1 MMSYQVLARQW
12 RPSTFSEVVG
22 QQHVLQA
29 LSNALRHQR
38 LHHAYLLSGTR
49 GVGKTTIARILSRSL
64 NCVTGITPNPCGECE
79 ACVQINEGRFVD
91 LLEIDAASRTKVEDT
106 REILENVQYRPTS
119 GRYKVYLIDEVH
131 MLSRHSFNALLK
143 TLEEPPEHA
152 IFLLA
157 TTEPDKLP
165 VTVLSRC
172 LQFNLRAL
180 TREEIAGQLSKVL
193 SAESIPFEASALEL
207 LARAARGSMRDALS
221 LTDQAIA
228 QGDGQVN
235 EQGVAMMLGRLDP
248 RDNIALLNYLAQ
260 GQVDQALQHLRSLP
274 DRMTDISDVL
284 NELQNLLHQLALLQ
298 IAPNYLDSG
307 LVKHQEGMQALA
319 ALLAPE
325 QIQVWYRMVLEG
337 RRELPLAT
345 DAFAAVEMTLLR
357 LLTFR
362 PVTASSLQ
370 TSAPASHGEPALPE
384 PEPEPEPTL
393 AEPEVAQQQPEQV
406 AEQPVQA
413 APPTPPRM
421 PAKPTPPPTALDE
434 AELVQQQDAILQ
446 QASAQHVPAP
456 SQPEPMVEPPAAAV
470 EQPAATAEKVAEDP
484 LASLLATRDLLAGT
498 DSGATPPTPQAS
510 EPIPTTA
517 EPTPRADSPPPK
529 PEPAPEP
536 QVLVPEHVHAL
547 QAPRAEL
554 TPQVREAADID
565 GWSASIAGIEPQGL
579 VRQLLLH
586 SNLKQQAGGY
596 VLTIGSNKQTLW
608 SPQTEQHLTNTLQQL
623 IGDAP
628 LTIEFGEVQNT
639 PFMIQQEIDSYRLQL
654 AASYVEQH
662 DDIQALTAALELEL
676 VDGSIQPRD

>member
-1 MMSYQVLARQW
+1 MSYQVLARQW

-29 LSNALRHQR
+29 LSNALKHQR

-64 NCVTGITPNPCGECE
+64 NCATGITPNPCGECD
-79 ACVQINEGRFVD
+79 ACTQINEGRFVD

-143 TLEEPPEHA
+143 TLEEPPAHA
-152 IFLLA
+152 VFLLA

-180 TREEIAGQLSKVL
+180 TREEISGQLSKVL
-193 SAESIPFEASALEL
+193 TAESIQFEPGALEL
-207 LARAARGSMRDALS
+207 LARAARGSMRDGLS

-248 RDNIALLNYLAQ
+248 RDNIALLNYLAK
-260 GQVDQALQHLRSLP
+260 GQIDQALQHLRSLP

-284 NELQNLLHQLALLQ
+284 NELQNLLHQLALMQL
-298 IAPNYLDSG
+298 APNYVDSG
-307 LVKHQEGMQALA
+307 LVKHKEGMQALA
-319 ALLAPE
+319 SQLAPE

-362 PVTASSLQ
+362 PVTAA
-370 TSAPASHGEPALPE
+370 SAQDTAPVVQDSQPE
-384 PEPEPEPTL
+384 PEPFAPAQATEQAQAQPAQAQPVPTPAAPPHMPDRPAAPPADL
-393 AEPEVAQQQPEQV
+393 DAGELAQQQE
-406 AEQPVQA
+406 
-413 APPTPPRM
+413 
-421 PAKPTPPPTALDE
+421 D
-434 AELVQQQDAILQ
+434 ILQ
-446 QASAQHVPAP
+446 QASTQHVPAASP
-456 SQPEPMVEPPAAAV
+456 SPAENA
-470 EQPAATAEKVAEDP
+470 PSDDP

-498 DSGATPPTPQAS
+498 EPAASPPASQPRSSS
-510 EPIPTTA
+510 EPTA
-517 EPTPRADSPPPK
+517 EPVPSSPPDNPPPK

-536 QVLVPEHVHAL
+536 EVLVPEQVDNF

-554 TPQVREAADID
+554 TPQVRQAADID

-586 SNLKQQAGGY
+586 SNLKQQDNAY
-596 VLTIGSNKQTLW
+596 VLTIGTNKQTLW
-608 SPQTEQHLTNTLQQL
+608 SPQTEQHLGAALKKL
-623 IGDAP
+623 IGNAP
-628 LTIEFGEVQNT
+628 LTIEFGDVSNT
-639 PFMIQQEIDSYRLQL
+639 PFMIQQEIESYRLQL
-654 AASYVEQH
+654 ATSYVGQH
-662 DDIQALTAALELEL
+662 GDIQALKTALELDVVE
-676 VDGSIQPRD
+676 GSIQPRD